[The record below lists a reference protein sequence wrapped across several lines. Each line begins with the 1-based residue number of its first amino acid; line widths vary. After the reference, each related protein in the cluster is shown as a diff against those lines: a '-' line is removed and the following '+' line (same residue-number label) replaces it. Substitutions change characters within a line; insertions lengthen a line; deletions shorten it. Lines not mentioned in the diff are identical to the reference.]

1 MDAQMAGDDGLRK
14 PRMTTSHVRSRND
27 SAIGLMLVALPAAF
41 LLCFFVAPNAFLL
54 TAGFLKS
61 EAQVLTDEVT
71 LDNYTFLL
79 GRSIYRHAIVRTF
92 GIGICVGLL
101 VVVLAFPLAYFLART
116 TSRWKGALIALSL
129 SPLLASVIVRT
140 YGWWVI
146 FNNEGALNII
156 LQRMALTS
164 APISFLPSTGAI
176 IVGLT
181 HSLLPYGVLTILS
194 SLNGL
199 DPNLE
204 RAALSLGATR
214 SRTFFEV
221 TLPLS
226 LSGVV
231 GGFLIAFSL
240 SISAYATPAILGGPS
255 NETIATLIYTF
266 MVTILDWSIGSAL
279 GTILIVSAILVLAIG
294 SALGSRRFTL

>member
-1 MDAQMAGDDGLRK
+1 
-14 PRMTTSHVRSRND
+14 MTSSRAMRRGTG
-27 SAIGLMLVALPAAF
+27 SALGLMLVGLPAAF
-41 LLCFFVAPNAFLL
+41 LLFFFVAPNVFLL

-61 EAQVLTDEVT
+61 EAQVLTNEVT
-71 LDNYTFLL
+71 FSNYTFLL
-79 GRSIYRHAIVRTF
+79 GRPIYRDAIIRTF

-101 VVVLAFPLAYFLART
+101 VVTLAYPLAYFLART

-129 SPLLASVIVRT
+129 GPLLASVIVRT

-146 FNNEGALNII
+146 FNNEGALNIF

-164 APISFLPSTGAI
+164 GPISFLPSTAAI

-194 SLNGL
+194 SLNGINP
-199 DPNLE
+199 DLE
-204 RAALSLGATR
+204 KAALSLGATR
-214 SRTFFEV
+214 TRTFLEV

-226 LSGVV
+226 LSGVM

-279 GTILIVSAILVLAIG
+279 GTILIVSAIVVLVLG
-294 SALGSRRFTL
+294 SILGSRRFAL